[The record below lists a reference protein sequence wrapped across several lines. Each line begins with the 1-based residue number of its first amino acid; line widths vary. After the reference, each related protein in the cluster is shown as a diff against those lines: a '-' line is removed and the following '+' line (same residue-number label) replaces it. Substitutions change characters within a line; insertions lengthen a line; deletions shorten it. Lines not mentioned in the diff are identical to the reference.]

1 MMCKALAPI
10 ILNSSKG
17 LIELKKGDFFVVD
30 DYEDVKEYILKSY
43 VAVIYKKQGSNQVI
57 SVSSWLDRLS
67 ADEHE
72 IFEERT
78 AILEYDADM
87 SRERAEIE
95 VIKLII
101 AERVIPGKC
110 DLCSTVSGCMLTTS
124 ERKYCQVVKRGLR

>member
-67 ADEHE
+67 AG
-72 IFEERT
+72 RT
-78 AILEYDADM
+78 
-87 SRERAEIE
+87 
-95 VIKLII
+95 
-101 AERVIPGKC
+101 
-110 DLCSTVSGCMLTTS
+110 
-124 ERKYCQVVKRGLR
+124 